1 MKKFVSVILCML
13 MLCGLTACSKSN
25 TSSEFS
31 SYYINAEANTDKDNF
46 EKVEVVENSDE
57 NKTNEENVSN
67 NNEVNTDNS
76 TNNSTTTNVS
86 DNTNN
91 NSNNNNNSE
100 VVSDVTTQ
108 QPVVETPNISESSE
122 NEGSAIPDTPSVPQY
137 KTLKLYEKTKYHD
150 LVGCFVLESELYTFD
165 VNLID
170 GLKIENMGDIQSEYY
185 VYDTKEKIYFVYITD
200 YLPGFSDSYFEEIYE
215 AMNTVPVIIEK

>member
-108 QPVVETPNISESSE
+108 QPVVETPNVSD
-122 NEGSAIPDTPSVPQY
+122 APQY
-137 KTLKLYEKTKYHD
+137 QTLKLHEKVTHNG
-150 LVGCFVLESELYTFD
+150 LVGIFILDSEIETFD
-165 VNLID
+165 FTI
-170 GLKIENMGDIQSEYY
+170 IEGMSRQNTGFIESEYY
-185 VYDTKEKIYFVYITD
+185 VFDSKESIYFAFI
-200 YLPGFSDSYFEEIYE
+200 SDNLTGSDTEFEAFYE
-215 AMNTVPVIIEK
+215 NMRTIPVIIEK